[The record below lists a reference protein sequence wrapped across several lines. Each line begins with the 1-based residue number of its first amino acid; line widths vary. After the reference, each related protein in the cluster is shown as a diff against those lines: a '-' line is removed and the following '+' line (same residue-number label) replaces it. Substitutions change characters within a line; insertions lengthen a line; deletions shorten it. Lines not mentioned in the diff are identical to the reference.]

1 MNKALKN
8 AAEEF
13 LYTKER
19 IRILE
24 STLKYQKNIKRFK
37 TIPKKYTPTF
47 TLKLAENND
56 TALQLQQ
63 AFDSE
68 YKTLFYQHL
77 DKVISE
83 NTIALEIKKA
93 KILSQNQ
100 HFEKLLKEESTSTGK
115 TTTAIF
121 QDFFTQYQQ
130 TAFANEILTLN
141 PEKETPSPDT
151 PLQTSS
157 PPSLSTKSPKKRKH
171 PDQTPNNVNKQPK
184 LQPFLESGIEQHSPT

>member
-24 STLKYQKNIKRFK
+24 STLKYQKNIKSFK
-37 TIPKKYTPTF
+37 TIPKKYTSTC

-63 AFDSE
+63 TFDSE
-68 YKTLFYQHL
+68 YKKLFYKHL
-77 DKVISE
+77 DKVMSE

-93 KILSQNQ
+93 KILSQNL
-100 HFEKLLKEESTSTGK
+100 HFERLLKEESTRTGK

-121 QDFFTQYQQ
+121 QDFFAQQYQQ
-130 TAFANEILTLN
+130 TAFANEILALN
-141 PEKETPSPDT
+141 PQKETPSPDT
-151 PLQTSS
+151 FL
-157 PPSLSTKSPKKRKH
+157 PPSLPL
-171 PDQTPNNVNKQPK
+171 N
-184 LQPFLESGIEQHSPT
+184 